1 MTYTAR
7 KFAYKNPTFGR
18 SNAVKATEPFK
29 NSVYYLWWE
38 FLRRSDA
45 YKKCCT
51 SGGEGKLKNIYQD
64 FDDVF
69 ATDFKTWWQTNE
81 RGAFLFAE
89 QLPPK
94 FQPIKV
100 IPNEVTMSQVIVLQ
114 VPMALPKRFLAA
126 EFQKLLNL
134 HHSGKRGRRN
144 NVNST
149 ARYPVSGHIDTVAL
163 QKCLS
168 VYDMKVA
175 NPKMPLW
182 QITQECKAIKRDAF
196 IVDGDTQG
204 IITNKKLILANTASR
219 LVNKAKLI
227 IRNTEL
233 GKFAFQ

>member
-1 MTYTAR
+1 MTYTAH
-7 KFAYKNPTFGR
+7 KFAYKHPTFGR
-18 SNAVKATEPFK
+18 GKSEKLQERYK
-29 NSVYYLWWE
+29 NSVYFLWWE
-38 FLRRSDA
+38 FLRRSEA
-45 YKKCCT
+45 YKKCCV
-51 SGGEGKLKNIYQD
+51 SGGKGKLKNIYLD
-64 FDDVF
+64 FGDVF
-69 ATDFKTWWQTNE
+69 AADFKTWWQSNG
-81 RGAFLFAE
+81 RGAYLFAE
-89 QLPPK
+89 KLPPK
-94 FQPIKV
+94 MTV
-100 IPNEVTMSQVIVLQ
+100 IDAIPDASLLEQVLVVQ
-114 VPMALPKRFLAA
+114 VPLALPKRFLAA

-219 LVNKAKLI
+219 LIKKANMLI
-227 IRNTEL
+227 KNVEV
-233 GKFAFQ
+233 GKFAF